1 MALPWLIGAA
11 VVYGAAKLLSS
22 DNDDDDD
29 DDYEERQRE
38 KRRHE
43 REAEERAANERAE
56 RNRVEREQAKQR
68 DRTAVKNALVQDG
81 NSYAPML
88 SQALTDIV
96 EVRYT
101 SDSPYRAVINGSGI
115 DTNFITQSFI
125 KSYELGFLDNVTRAN
140 LERFETLYDV
150 ALSPS
155 QVIYDAHNLFSD
167 SDDLLNDLQSYRKRL
182 QKLKDNL

>member
-11 VVYGAAKLLSS
+11 VLYGAHKLLSS
-22 DNDDDDD
+22 DDDDD

-38 KRRHE
+38 NRRRE

-96 EVRYT
+96 DVRYT
-101 SDSPYRAVINGSGI
+101 SDSSYRGVINGSGI
-115 DTNFITQSFI
+115 YTRSITQSFI

-140 LERFETLYDV
+140 LDRFETLYDV
-150 ALSPS
+150 TLSPS
-155 QVIYDAHNLFSD
+155 PAIYDAHNLISD